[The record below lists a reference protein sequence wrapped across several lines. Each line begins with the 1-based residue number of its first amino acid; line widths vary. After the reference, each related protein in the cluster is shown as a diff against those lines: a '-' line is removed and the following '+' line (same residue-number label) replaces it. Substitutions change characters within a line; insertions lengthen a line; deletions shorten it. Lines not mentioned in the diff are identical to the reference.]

1 MPPAVHGAIIDY
13 FRRTAGIRGLSE
25 NGRYRHNEEP
35 PTRSCPIEP
44 ITLAIAT
51 AIAAK
56 SAESVTGPA
65 ISALTKW
72 GREKF
77 SGMPLESALLA
88 AAEAGPAHAEALAA
102 ALGQAAAAAPGVRQ

>member
-1 MPPAVHGAIIDY
+1 MD
-13 FRRTAGIRGLSE
+13 
-25 NGRYRHNEEP
+25 
-35 PTRSCPIEP
+35 P

-72 GREKF
+72 VREKF
-77 SGMPLESALLA
+77 SGRPLESALLA
-88 AAEAGPAHAEALAA
+88 AAEADPAHS
-102 ALGQAAAAAPGVRQ
+102 